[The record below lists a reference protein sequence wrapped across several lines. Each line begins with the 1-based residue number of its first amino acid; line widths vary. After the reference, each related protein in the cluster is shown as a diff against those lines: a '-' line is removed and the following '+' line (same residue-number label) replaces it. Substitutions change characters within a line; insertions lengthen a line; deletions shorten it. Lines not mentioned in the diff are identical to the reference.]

1 MLSKTSLTDRLS
13 GSRLDSYR
21 ILTDR
26 LSHAGRYRWLVFFRL
41 LVGFIGSYVLTAYI
55 TVTMV
60 MIMVRLL
67 PMPRVDAVLLSSMLS
82 YVWYLG
88 VIIWCFSARSLL
100 KLTGIMILLI
110 VALAAI
116 NYGLQT
122 GMAA

>member
-41 LVGFIGSYVLTAYI
+41 LVGFIGGYILTAYI
-55 TVTMV
+55 TVIT
-60 MIMVRLL
+60 VRLL

-110 VALAAI
+110 LALAAI

-122 GMAA
+122 SMAA

>member
-1 MLSKTSLTDRLS
+1 MLSKTSLTDHLS

-100 KLTGIMILLI
+100 KMTGIMILLI

>member
-88 VIIWCFSARSLL
+88 VIIWCFSAHSLL